1 MKNYLKPEVEYIDFA
16 TEEITMTGVVSGGGD
31 DIPEE

>member
-16 TEEITMTGVVSGGGD
+16 TEEITTTGVTSGGD
-31 DIPEE
+31 EDLPEE